1 MVESV
6 EEQIGTAALELYTT
20 LSAGR
25 YENGQSG
32 VGGGGTQKR
41 GKKGGG
47 EGGGRRRGKEGGE

>member
-32 VGGGGTQKR
+32 VGRAGRQRMGR
-41 GKKGGG
+41 
-47 EGGGRRRGKEGGE
+47 EGGGSEGEGRREGNRE